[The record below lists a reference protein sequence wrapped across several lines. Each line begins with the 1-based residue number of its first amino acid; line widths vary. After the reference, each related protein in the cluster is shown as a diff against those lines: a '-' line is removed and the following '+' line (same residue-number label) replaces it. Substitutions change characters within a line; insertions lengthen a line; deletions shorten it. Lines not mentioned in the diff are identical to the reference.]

1 MKKKLALL
9 IVGTLL
15 VMSFVACG
23 NDKDTDTDVIDSS
36 ASVSDST
43 AEESATE
50 SVETL
55 TLADIVV
62 EDYVTVENYK
72 GLEIS
77 YSAKETFTQEDVDA
91 LAISAYEGYIT
102 EEAGGIKDRAAA
114 IGDIVNIDYVGVMDG
129 VAFDGG
135 SASGADLELGSG
147 SYIDGFEDGLVGV
160 MPGETVDL
168 NISFPDPY
176 ENNPD
181 FAGKPVTFTV
191 TVNFIYPIIDS
202 VDDMQDEVLA
212 ALNYEE
218 YATVEEFRQY
228 VYEYFEYTTEENYK
242 VGMQNA
248 ALNALLEVATVQ
260 DAPDGLIQYYYAS
273 AYQSIALQA
282 AQYGLDAEI
291 FCYYFFGGDAT
302 TVATMIASEN
312 AKSAILLQYIANVE
326 NLNIDDTELDVLIEE
341 FALKNNSTV
350 EEVTANADRELLR
363 EYFMNE
369 KVFDFLLAN
378 GNCTEVAAE

>member
-1 MKKKLALL
+1 MKKKIALL
-9 IVGTLL
+9 LIGALFTVSL
-15 VMSFVACG
+15 VACG
-23 NDKDTDTDVIDSS
+23 NENETNTNDTEPSTSEVSTEQSS
-36 ASVSDST
+36 E
-43 AEESATE
+43 AEP
-50 SVETL
+50 VETI
-55 TLADIVV
+55 TLADVVV
-62 EDYVTVENYK
+62 EDYVTIDNYK

-91 LAISAYEGYIT
+91 LALSAYSGYIT

-147 SYIDGFEDGLVGV
+147 SFIDGFEDGLVGV

-168 NISFPDPY
+168 NIAFPDPY

-181 FAGKPVTFTV
+181 LAGKPVTFTV

-202 VDDMQDEVLA
+202 VDDMQDDVLA

-218 YATVEEFRQY
+218 YSTVEEFRAFCL
-228 VYEYFEYTTEENYK
+228 EYFEYSTEENYK
-242 VGMQNA
+242 VGKQNA
-248 ALNALLEVATVQ
+248 ALNALLAVATVQ
-260 DAPDGLIQYYYAS
+260 DAPAGLVQYYYDS
-273 AYQSIALQA
+273 AYESIEMQA
-282 AQYGLDAEI
+282 AQYGFDVET

-312 AKSAILLQYIANVE
+312 AKSAILLQYIANIE
-326 NLNIDDTELDVLIEE
+326 NLNVDDAELEVLIEE
-341 FALKNNSTV
+341 FAKENNSTV
-350 EEVTANADRELLR
+350 EEVTSNADRELLR

-369 KVFDFLLAN
+369 KVFDFILAN
-378 GNCTEVAAE
+378 GNCTEVPVE